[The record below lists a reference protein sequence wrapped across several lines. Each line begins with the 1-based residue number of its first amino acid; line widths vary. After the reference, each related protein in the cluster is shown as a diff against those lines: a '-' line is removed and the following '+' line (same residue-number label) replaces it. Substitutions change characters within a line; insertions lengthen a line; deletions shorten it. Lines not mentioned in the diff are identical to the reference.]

1 MRLYGNLTRITSAIL
16 RSFWS
21 QVTRQTILTHYP
33 MQACHNL
40 DVYADI
46 VYGENSTRNFI
57 KYLLDLINSHADLD
71 TRV

>member
-1 MRLYGNLTRITSAIL
+1 MRLYGNLTRITSTIL

-21 QVTRQTILTHYP
+21 QVIRQTILTHYP

-40 DVYADI
+40 YADI
-46 VYGENSTRNFI
+46 VYGVNSMRNFI

>member
-21 QVTRQTILTHYP
+21 QV

-46 VYGENSTRNFI
+46 LYGVNSMRNFI
-57 KYLLDLINSHADLD
+57 KYLLDLIKSHADLD